1 MKLKILFVLYIIVWN
16 VIRKYLLNY
25 LNLDEYSINIF
36 KLTLNT
42 LDIVLLLFICTK
54 TNIKIK
60 AKSFSIFIL
69 YFLALFNLYYFFNIG
84 GVEVGY
90 FFLRCVSTGVFE
102 ELFFRVFI
110 FSLILEIYPKMKCNL
125 AVLLTSL
132 VFGLFHSMNFIVMD
146 YESVL
151 LQIGL
156 SIIIG
161 IFFQQIYLKH
171 GNILIVILLHSLINF
186 NGMIKSFFNYEKSF
200 NTTPFVLMLF
210 ALILFFTF
218 YKSHRSAI
226 NAS

>member
-16 VIRKYLLNY
+16 VFRKYLLNY

-36 KLTLNT
+36 KLTMNIV
-42 LDIVLLLFICTK
+42 DIVLLLFICTK
-54 TNIKIK
+54 TKIKIK
-60 AKSFSIFIL
+60 VKSSSIFIL
-69 YFLALFNLYYFFNIG
+69 YFLALFNLYCFFSVG

-90 FFLRCVSTGVFE
+90 FFLRCFSTGVFE

-110 FSLILEIYPKMKCNL
+110 FSLLLEVFPKMKGNL
-125 AVLLTSL
+125 AVILTSL

-161 IFFQQIYLKH
+161 MFFQQIYLKH
-171 GNILIVILLHSLINF
+171 GNILIVIFLHSLINF

-218 YKSHRSAI
+218 YNSHKSVIKS
-226 NAS
+226 S